1 MSEKQSYQ
9 DPRKSQEIARRL
21 ADDLSQLDAQALPAS
36 TADDEMLSL
45 IVDEASKGVDI
56 SKRYPTF
63 YRKLLSN
70 PDLRQAF
77 LNALETLDAEHENRL
92 DPLPESSRHDLTFL
106 SQRTREPILEKFS
119 KTNWRVRWEQTVEQL
134 QMMFSPSQL
143 AYRNDP
149 SLFEDRWFML
159 LRGEIVVEGLRYSFD
174 LDSAIAESG
183 AEALTTFLNLAV
195 TLEVGGPP
203 SPFPIRAILE
213 WGAYKESVLIS
224 QEGRARFPDIP
235 LVSILDNELKTVK
248 SELNLS
254 LETVQ

>member
-9 DPRKSQEIARRL
+9 DPRKRQEIARRL

-36 TADDEMLSL
+36 TADHEMLSL

-63 YRKLLSN
+63 HRKLLSN

-77 LNALETLDAEHENRL
+77 LDALENLEAEHENRL
-92 DPLPESSRHDLTFL
+92 DSLPESTQHDLTFL
-106 SQRTREPILEKFS
+106 SQRSPEPLLEKFS
-119 KTNWRVRWEQTVEQL
+119 KTKWRVRWQQTVEQL
-134 QMMFSPSQL
+134 QTMFSPSQL

-149 SLFEDRWFML
+149 TLFEDRWFML
-159 LRGEIVVEGLRYSFD
+159 LRGEIAIEGSRYLFD
-174 LDSAIAESG
+174 LDSAVAESG
-183 AEALTTFLNLAV
+183 EEALTTFLNLAV
-195 TLEVGGPP
+195 TLEVGSHS
-203 SPFPIRAILE
+203 SPFPIKAILE

-235 LVSILDNELKTVK
+235 LVSIFDSELKTVK